1 MNYTSSAIPNRT
13 SESYF
18 KSTPSYAKCCCF
30 SKNKIKVKLTL
41 FSWWHCWV
49 SWGDT
54 QGEIRRDS
62 CIFSVSANE
71 WSRNQH
77 IGIYYFIA
85 VLAEATIKTSQW
97 QHLRRTI
104 SWPNVYFEL
113 LVLYIATSLVLFC
126 LFLDVTAHPIAI
138 LLLYSESKPQLF
150 QLIWRHLFTLIPIRE
165 TALVIISLS
174 SERGEAKLNTFH
186 TRYFIWR
193 NYTEMQNKKSL
204 GLVILRMPNLV
215 FTHASGYTKHRTNMV
230 LSFRIG
236 ENKC

>member
-1 MNYTSSAIPNRT
+1 MQFPTELRNPTL
-13 SESYF
+13 

-41 FSWWHCWV
+41 FSWWHSWV

-71 WSRNQH
+71 WSRHQH

-104 SWPNVYFEL
+104 SWPNDYLKL
-113 LVLYIATSLVLFC
+113 LVLKIAISLVLFC
-126 LFLDVTAHPIAI
+126 LFLDVTAHPIDNFSWFDVTCSLSFPLGKLH
-138 LLLYSESKPQLF
+138 LLLLVCH
-150 QLIWRHLFTLIPIRE
+150 RRE
-165 TALVIISLS
+165 GKLS
-174 SERGEAKLNTFH
+174 
-186 TRYFIWR
+186 
-193 NYTEMQNKKSL
+193 
-204 GLVILRMPNLV
+204 
-215 FTHASGYTKHRTNMV
+215 
-230 LSFRIG
+230 
-236 ENKC
+236 